1 MVNTLVP
8 HPLKLFWGGVD
19 LRNGFSLSTVSV
31 SVFVSCVF
39 CVGSNYLL
47 NHWTI
52 CNQTIWW
59 CVIITLL
66 LLWCMMAYWSENH
79 AVWMFASILFVKVP
93 LHLLNH
99 THVFSCPPFMLQ
111 SVFRPVSKGYYQGFK
126 DRMRWVAALTQ
137 TYEYSMF
144 TKVILVSVVT
154 DGLGGTKDKFYT
166 VFFI

>member
-19 LRNGFSLSTVSV
+19 LCNGFSLSTVSV

-39 CVGSNYLL
+39 CVGSNSEPL
-47 NHWTI
+47 NHLQPNYMVVRYNYI
-52 CNQTIWW
+52 IIVVVYDGILVRKPC
-59 CVIITLL
+59 CVDVCKYT
-66 LLWCMMAYWSENH
+66 
-79 AVWMFASILFVKVP
+79 FAKVP

-99 THVFSCPPFMLQ
+99 THIFSCPPFRLQ

-154 DGLGGTKDKFYT
+154 DGLGGTKDEFYT